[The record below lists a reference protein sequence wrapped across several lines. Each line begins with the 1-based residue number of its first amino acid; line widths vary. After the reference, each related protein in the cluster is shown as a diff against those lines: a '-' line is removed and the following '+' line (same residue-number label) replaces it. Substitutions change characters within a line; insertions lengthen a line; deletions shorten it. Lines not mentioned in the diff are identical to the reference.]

1 MPADEIL
8 FFASTPVRV
17 DKVTATRGGPAT
29 GDLMTV
35 SNTSLAIDAGL
46 SPQDTKLVKLK
57 QRVRIE
63 DRETGI
69 DLHGRV
75 TRIADRP
82 GTNPA
87 ISDPTRTAIEVTPDG
102 SADRRL
108 VGTSVKLTI
117 SVNSTRGKVLTVPL
131 NALSVGADGRFRV
144 QLEKG
149 AGRPRLV
156 YVDLGLA
163 AGGSAAVQPRRR
175 GALKAGDRVVI
186 GSATPSKAVKAAT
199 GSRAATTPAGVDA
212 ANGGQPSGSAPA
224 TPTPG
229 AGSGAAV
236 TPDAGGAAATPDAGG
251 AATPDAGAS
260 TGPGG
265 GTRGP

>member
-1 MPADEIL
+1 MRILGQPADTLAESEIVAAATREVGRSKAELARLAARSGVQVPADEIL

-131 NALSVGADGRFRV
+131 NALSVGADGRSASNSRRAPV
-144 QLEKG
+144 
-149 AGRPRLV
+149 GR
-156 YVDLGLA
+156 A
-163 AGGSAAVQPRRR
+163 WCTS
-175 GALKAGDRVVI
+175 I
-186 GSATPSKAVKAAT
+186 
-199 GSRAATTPAGVDA
+199 
-212 ANGGQPSGSAPA
+212 
-224 TPTPG
+224 
-229 AGSGAAV
+229 
-236 TPDAGGAAATPDAGG
+236 
-251 AATPDAGAS
+251 
-260 TGPGG
+260 
-265 GTRGP
+265 